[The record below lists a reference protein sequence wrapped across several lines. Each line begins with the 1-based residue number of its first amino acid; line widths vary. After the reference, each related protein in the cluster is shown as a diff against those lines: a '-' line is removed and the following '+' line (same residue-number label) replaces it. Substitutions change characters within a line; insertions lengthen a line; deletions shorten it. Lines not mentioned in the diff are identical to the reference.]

1 MRRLGTSRTAL
12 MAASLVIAVGASG
25 CGLGDI
31 PTREPR
37 PTVPPTPSPTPVPTP
52 VPPPTASPSP
62 TPKPSPTPL
71 IYTVKAGDNLLTI
84 AKRFK
89 TSGRSIAYW
98 NRTTYPSLDPD
109 SPKYDPNRIEVGWKL
124 SIIPG
129 VKIEDAAESPSASS
143 PTPEPTI
150 SLGPAETPPADG
162 TGLLVTHGSRT
173 SNVVVLTFD
182 LGGPS
187 EPALPIVSWLVEH
200 EVPATFFTTGELAQG
215 DPTAR
220 SALALIAAHRELFS
234 VGAGTWTD
242 VDPTGLSA
250 SALADQLGRT
260 ASAIE
265 ATTGDVQQAALPAVG
280 RRPERRGPGCRCV
293 GRVSVHRT
301 LGHRSRRSRC
311 GLGSRPVD
319 RRHRDRDH
327 GPSPAGLDRP
337 APPRRPGH
345 ARGAARDPRRP
356 GRRQAPAGDPD
367 DDAPALTRRSV
378 AVAGAILSRW
388 IDRGSS

>member
-1 MRRLGTSRTAL
+1 
-12 MAASLVIAVGASG
+12 MAASLVVAVGASG

-37 PTVPPTPSPTPVPTP
+37 PTVPPTPSPTPLPTP
-52 VPPPTASPSP
+52 VPSPTPSPSP

-71 IYTVKAGDNLLTI
+71 LYTVKAGDNLLTI

-162 TGLLVTHGSRT
+162 TGLLVTHGSRA

-242 VDPTGLSA
+242 VDPTGLS
-250 SALADQLGRT
+250 SSVLADQLGRT

-265 ATTGDVQQAALPAVG
+265 ATTGTSTKPLFRPSDGAQNAAVRAAAASAGFPYTVLWDVDPDDLDAGSGAGPSTDDIVTEITARAQPGSIVRLHLGGPDTLAALPG
-280 RRPERRGPGCRCV
+280 I
-293 GRVSVHRT
+293 
-301 LGHRSRRSRC
+301 
-311 GLGSRPVD
+311 
-319 RRHRDRDH
+319 
-327 GPSPAGLDRP
+327 LD
-337 APPRRPGH
+337 
-345 ARGAARDPRRP
+345 
-356 GRRQAPAGDPD
+356 
-367 DDAPALTRRSV
+367 AL
-378 AVAGAILSRW
+378 AGARLQPVTLTTMLQL
-388 IDRGSS
+388 